1 MSEQIDTCS
10 KKVRGMARRSLD
22 LIETMTAIARVTQ
35 PIIGRGVGYHTA
47 RADAE
52 WLSRNLG
59 LPIRGAAA

>member
-1 MSEQIDTCS
+1 
-10 KKVRGMARRSLD
+10 MARGSLD